1 MTELRGTRAIAL
13 GGAFAFLV
21 LGLQVAG
28 CSGESETVTKKS
40 SDRPTDSVAPGG
52 PGPDGKPVN
61 RGSGR

>member
-13 GGAFAFLV
+13 GGAFACLV
-21 LGLQVAG
+21 LGLQAAG
-28 CSGESETVTKKS
+28 CSGESVTKKS
-40 SDRPTDSVAPGG
+40 SDRPADSVAPGG